1 MKIHNINKRNFLFA
15 IGLMNKQNY
24 CFSFQILKKWF
35 SNFLTSNMLFY
46 FD

>member
-24 CFSFQILKKWF
+24 FFSFQILKKVVLK
-35 SNFLTSNMLFY
+35 FLDIIYVVLF
-46 FD
+46 